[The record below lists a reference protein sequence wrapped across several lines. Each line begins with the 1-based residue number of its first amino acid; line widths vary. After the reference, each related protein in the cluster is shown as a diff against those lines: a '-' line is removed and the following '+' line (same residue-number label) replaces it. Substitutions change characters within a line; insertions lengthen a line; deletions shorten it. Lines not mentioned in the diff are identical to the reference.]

1 MKTVYVLEVRHHN
14 EYYHEGSCITVF
26 RDRDKALDEMYEY
39 LRITYYDSMDED
51 TKEYFDE
58 CAADR
63 SNCFEARGLFDAEV
77 WETMLF

>member
-1 MKTVYVLEVRHHN
+1 MPTKMNTF
-14 EYYHEGSCITVF
+14 T
-26 RDRDKALDEMYEY
+26 MYEY